1 MVHLALFRLRFVEQL
16 RWIDAGTFDSLA
28 SMAQVIPGPSSSQ
41 VGFALGARWQ
51 GFFGGAAAFF
61 GFTLPSAVIMG
72 ALGLGVRSDLLAS
85 PFAQS
90 VLRGF
95 LLFALACLGHALWS
109 MGSRFRKSATP
120 WLAAVSVAVVALVVG
135 GPLIGALLLLLGLY
149 GASRRTRVD
158 LVVVPGQNIA
168 SRRSVFATVASTL
181 IVVAVAITFAPGL
194 AEQLRSNAVLTVAVG
209 HFQAGAL
216 VFGGGHVVM
225 PLLKGFVVSPGLV
238 DPVTFAIGYGA
249 AQAIPGP
256 MFTFAAFLGAAAVPG
271 PWAVASAL
279 LSLFAI
285 FLPGLTF
292 ILAAQGAVDAL
303 AKRPWF
309 SGAIEMLNAGVL
321 GLLAAA
327 LIQLGMSLD
336 LHYADALVL
345 LVAVVMI
352 QRSPRG
358 SLWACC
364 ACVAYA
370 LARALTSF

>member
-16 RWIDAGTFDSLA
+16 RWIDAATFDSLVA
-28 SMAQVIPGPSSSQ
+28 IAQIVPGPSSSQ
-41 VGFALGARWQ
+41 VGFALGVRWQ
-51 GFFGGAAAFF
+51 GFFGGAAAFL

-85 PFAQS
+85 SLAQS
-90 VLRGF
+90 VLHGF
-95 LLFALACLGHALWS
+95 LLFALACLGYALWS
-109 MGSRFRKSATP
+109 MGNRLGKSATP
-120 WLAAVSVAVVALVVG
+120 FLAAASVAAIALVMG
-135 GPLIGALLLLLGLY
+135 GPLIGVFLLLIGVY
-149 GASRRTRVD
+149 GASRPKRID
-158 LVVVPGQNIA
+158 LVPAPSNNVSPRRAAFAIA
-168 SRRSVFATVASTL
+168 ASICISASVAL
-181 IVVAVAITFAPGL
+181 TFVPGL
-194 AEQLRSNAVLTVAVG
+194 AEQLRSNVVLMVAVA

-225 PLLKGFVVSPGLV
+225 PLLKGFIVSPGVV

-256 MFTFAAFLGAAAVPG
+256 MFTLAAFLGAAAAPG
-271 PWAVASAL
+271 SWAIGSAV
-279 LSLFAI
+279 LSLLAI

-292 ILAAQGAVDAL
+292 ILAAQGAVEAL
-303 AKRPWF
+303 AKRSWF
-309 SGAIEMLNAGVL
+309 GGVIEMLNAGVL

-327 LIQLGMSLD
+327 LIQLGMSLH

-345 LVAVVMI
+345 LVAVATI

-364 ACVAYA
+364 ACVVYA
-370 LARALTSF
+370 VARVLTCS